1 MYRGLYFKI
10 ILILVIFTLIVM
22 SVVGAV
28 LISSVLGYYNDQFA
42 ACMTQNF
49 GEDAQLR

>member
-10 ILILVIFTLIVM
+10 ILILVIFILIVM

-28 LISSVLGYYNDQFA
+28 LVSSVLGYYNDQFST
-42 ACMTQNF
+42 CMAQN
-49 GEDAQLR
+49 L

>member
-10 ILILVIFTLIVM
+10 ILILVIFILIVM

-28 LISSVLGYYNDQFA
+28 LITAGVIVALKKPQASA
-42 ACMTQNF
+42 
-49 GEDAQLR
+49 